1 MLTEIVANVLVFSSM
16 GMFAAAGDYYG
27 EFLGKVDFDQEQFAR
42 TLEGR
47 HRSYDPE
54 ERMIYQPYSTGSY
67 RYHTAYK
74 GNVVHPTRGS
84 FDYAIDC
91 LDSGVPELIQRGVDI
106 LDRMVDLQDTD
117 RESRTFGIW
126 SYYLE
131 EPLDKMDAPD
141 FNWADFCGVQL
152 LQAELRHKDKLPVE
166 VEKRVRQAILNAC
179 FSIRRRNVGPGYTNI
194 ALMSTY
200 VVLVAGRLFS
210 DEGLMEYGRE
220 RLDRFHKYTLRHGCF
235 TEFNSPTY
243 TMVALRELGRML
255 RDVNDEDCMEK
266 IADLYRLAWTHI
278 GRHFHQPTRQWAG
291 PQSRAYRD
299 LEGKG
304 FWHFIQRATDN
315 QVQFVPPEKI
325 PFDRGYALLSMKCP
339 RESVHYFKSLDKPR
353 HEIEMFFGGSEAL
366 PEAAGDKI
374 GDLPIVGT
382 TLIHPAFAF
391 GSANRC
397 DFWNQRRPLIIHC
410 GSWDKPSYARLRFLH
425 DDYDYSLAM
434 SFIVQWMNKA
444 LIGLNFA
451 TNYGDKHL
459 SLHKVINATIQAE
472 DLRLRMELG
481 GDLSSLELP
490 QSWDQDTPARVK
502 IGGVWIQM
510 KATFA
515 EFGDLPIKYEVGR
528 NEEKAW
534 IDLVIYNGQERSINF
549 RELETAALGIALEV
563 SDTEVAEDSF
573 SDLDTALEDGRLTQR
588 WDSEGKSLELKIPVK
603 PDEVGKLQKQP
614 IALIDGKAPWEFAE
628 PSFER

>member
-1 MLTEIVANVLVFSSM
+1 VLAEIVANLLVLSSM
-16 GMFAAAGDYYG
+16 GALAGEG
-27 EFLGKVDFDQEQFAR
+27 EHYSRFLGEVDFDQEQFAK
-42 TLEGR
+42 TLESQ
-47 HRSYDPE
+47 HKSYDPE
-54 ERMIYQPYSTGSY
+54 EKMISQPYSSGGY

-74 GNVVHPTRGS
+74 GNVIHPTRTS
-84 FDYAIDC
+84 FNYAIDC
-91 LDSGVPELIQRGVDI
+91 LDSGVPELCQRGIEI

-117 RESRTFGIW
+117 KESRTFGIW

-152 LQAELRHKDKLPVE
+152 LQAELRHKDKLPAE
-166 VEKRVRQAILNAC
+166 VEQRVRQAILNAC

-200 VVLVAGRLFS
+200 MVLVAGRLFD
-210 DEGLMEYGRE
+210 DEELLDYGRE
-220 RLDRFHKYTLRHGCF
+220 RLDRFYQYTLRHGCF

-255 RDVNDEDCMEK
+255 RDVEDKDCLEK

-299 LEGKG
+299 LEGSG
-304 FWHFIQRATDN
+304 LWHFIQRATDN
-315 QVQFVPPEKI
+315 QVQFVPPEKL
-325 PFDRGYALLSMKCP
+325 PFDGGYSLLPIKCP
-339 RESVHYFKSLDKPR
+339 EESIHYFKSLDKPR
-353 HEIEMFFGGSEAL
+353 YEIEMFFGGKEPL
-366 PEAAGDKI
+366 PEAEGDKI

-425 DDYDYSLAM
+425 DDYDYSSAM
-434 SFIVQWMNKA
+434 SFITQWMNRA
-444 LIGLNFA
+444 LIGINFA

-472 DLRLRMELG
+472 DLRLRLELG

-490 QSWDQDTPARVK
+490 QHWGQDTPACIR
-502 IGGVWIQM
+502 IGDVWIQM
-510 KATFA
+510 KANFA
-515 EFGDLPIKYEVGR
+515 EFGDFPIKYEVGR
-528 NEEKAW
+528 NKDKAW
-534 IDLVIYNGQERSINF
+534 VDVVIYHGQERSINF
-549 RELETAALGIALEV
+549 RELETAAFGIALEV
-563 SDTEVAEDSF
+563 SETEAAESSF
-573 SDLDTALEDGRLTQR
+573 SDLDTALEDGRMVQR
-588 WDSEGKSLELKIPVK
+588 WSSEGKSLELKIPVK

-614 IALIDGKAPWEFAE
+614 TALIDGKAPWEFAQ
-628 PSFER
+628 PSLKR